1 MLGSL
6 IAGGASLL
14 GGLLGRDDASDAAAK
29 NARMQKEFAQQGIR
43 WKVADAKAAG
53 IHPLAALGAPT
64 TSFAPVN
71 VGAGSHIAQ
80 GLASAGQDISR
91 GIEATRTNSERLDA
105 YTKTIQ
111 DLNIQRMGLEND
123 LLSSQIAKI
132 HQAGIPPA
140 MPSTSDRLLIE
151 GQGNSPL
158 IKSNAQQ
165 RTISAPEAGSQEP
178 GAITDTG
185 YARTPTGWAPVM
197 SKDVK
202 DRLEEDFLGMLAW
215 NVRNRL
221 APSFDAHGGNP
232 PAIGGPYLYYP
243 TSQEYR
249 KAPTTRSRYGIPRYY
264 R

>member
-53 IHPLAALGAPT
+53 IHPLAALGAQT

-71 VGAGSHIAQ
+71 VGAGSHIAT
-80 GLASAGQDISR
+80 GLSSMGQDISR
-91 GIEATRTNSERLDA
+91 GIEATRTNSERMDA

-140 MPSTSDRLLIE
+140 MPTAGNRLLIE

-158 IKSNAQQ
+158 INSNPQQ

-232 PAIGGPYLYYP
+232 PAIGGPYIYYP

-249 KAPTTRSRYGIPRYY
+249 KAPTARPRYGIPRYY